1 MIFRQTVP
9 FERYLEIG
17 HVLGLSR
24 VFINHL
30 AASAIV
36 VFCMTYCLY
45 TVKRKRLKL
54 GKTTNKKNTIRTTAM
69 LILIMLIFVKGE
81 LLTTVDLCF
90 D

>member
-1 MIFRQTVP
+1 MVFSKTVP

-17 HVLGLSR
+17 HVLRLSR
-24 VFINHL
+24 VFINQL

-45 TVKRKRLKL
+45 TVKKKRLKL
-54 GKTTNKKNTIRTTAM
+54 GKTTNKKNTITTTAM
-69 LILIMLIFVKGE
+69 LIFVLGE